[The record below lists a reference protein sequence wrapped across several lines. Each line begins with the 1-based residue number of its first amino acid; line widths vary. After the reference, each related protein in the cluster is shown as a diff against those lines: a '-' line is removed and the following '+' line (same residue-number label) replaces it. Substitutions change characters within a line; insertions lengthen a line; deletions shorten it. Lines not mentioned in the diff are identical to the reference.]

1 MSTAKAAYR
10 DAMRD
15 DLLVAAQRVIER
27 KGFGGLTVRD
37 ILAEADV
44 APGTFYAYF
53 SGKDE
58 LLAELAHRALV
69 EVLRAA
75 AADPDTTTGESLA
88 ALVRNAMLAPNPDAG
103 LLSEMRGR
111 PGDSA
116 HKELVRNFNTELVA
130 GTRPLIEQ
138 ARDRG
143 HVEVADVDALV
154 ELLDIVWDGLTRRA
168 VTGTFVTGYERVGA
182 VFLGLVQAGIK
193 LPVLSTAAPPGRAA
207 KPRSDRRSAR

>member
-1 MSTAKAAYR
+1 MSMAKAAYR

-15 DLLVAAQRVIER
+15 DLLVAAQRVIDR

-58 LLAELAHRALV
+58 LLAELAHRALL

-75 AADPDTTTGESLA
+75 AADPDTATGDSLA
-88 ALVRNAMLAPNPDAG
+88 ALVRNAMLSPNPDAG

-111 PGDSA
+111 PGNSA
-116 HKELVRNFNTELVA
+116 HQALVRNFNTELVA

-138 ARDRG
+138 ACDHG
-143 HVEVADVDALV
+143 HIE
-154 ELLDIVWDGLTRRA
+154 
-168 VTGTFVTGYERVGA
+168 
-182 VFLGLVQAGIK
+182 
-193 LPVLSTAAPPGRAA
+193 
-207 KPRSDRRSAR
+207 

>member
-1 MSTAKAAYR
+1 MSTARAAYR

-27 KGFGGLTVRD
+27 KGFGALTVRD

-58 LLAELAHRALV
+58 LLAELAHRALL

-75 AADPDTTTGESLA
+75 AADPGTTTGESLA
-88 ALVRNAMLAPNPDAG
+88 ALVRNAMLSPNLDAG

-116 HKELVRNFNTELVA
+116 HKELVRNFNAELVA

-143 HVEVADVDALV
+143 HIQVVDVDALV

-168 VTGTFVTGYERVGA
+168 VTGTFVTEYGRVGA
-182 VFLGLVQAGIK
+182 MFLGLVQAGIG
-193 LPVLSTAAPPGRAA
+193 LPVLSTAAPPGLAA
-207 KPRSDRRSAR
+207 KPRSDRRKAR

>member
-15 DLLVAAQRVIER
+15 DLLVAAQRVIDR

-58 LLAELAHRALV
+58 LLAELAHRALL

-75 AADPDTTTGESLA
+75 AADPVTSTGDNLA

-111 PGDSA
+111 PGNSA
-116 HKELVRNFNTELVA
+116 HNQLVHNFNIEVVA

-138 ARDRG
+138 ARDHGRID
-143 HVEVADVDALV
+143 VVDVDALI

-182 VFLGLVQAGIK
+182 VFLGLVQAGIG
-193 LPVLSTAAPPGRAA
+193 LPVLSTASPPGRGT
-207 KPRSDRRSAR
+207 KPRSDRRKAR